1 MHRSYLSISGL
12 SIVLALLLA
21 LWELYFFGVAGEHL
35 LGPLEGGFG
44 WFTADRLGFNMAWLV
59 WGYLT
64 YQLISIP
71 FALPSAGSRFIGVI
85 DGMASLLP
93 LVIVLVVV
101 FGKPN
106 LLGTEPRWEAAIL
119 LIFVTLTDLFGGYAI
134 NIALSRRMFDVSG
147 AAASASS

>member
-1 MHRSYLSISGL
+1 
-12 SIVLALLLA
+12 
-21 LWELYFFGVAGEHL
+21 
-35 LGPLEGGFG
+35 
-44 WFTADRLGFNMAWLV
+44 MAWLV
-59 WGYLT
+59 WAYLT

-119 LIFVTLTDLFGGYAI
+119 LIFVTVADLFGGYAI

-147 AAASASS
+147 AAAAASS